1 MHFMLLILVVLI
13 GAVLWGYFHANPQ
26 GVPRLK
32 LLACNIAIL
41 TLGAAV
47 AVTLGAVLLEDGLRA
62 KPGEAG
68 LAWFLAITGGGTAFM
83 IIVALGGLVRNLVLF
98 PLSRRAR

>member
-1 MHFMLLILVVLI
+1 MHFMLLILVFLI
-13 GAVLWGYFHANPQ
+13 GAVLWGYFHSNPR
-26 GVPRLK
+26 GVSRAK

-41 TLGAAV
+41 ALGAAV

-83 IIVALGGLVRNLVLF
+83 IVVAAGGLLRNLALF
-98 PLSRRAR
+98 PISRRAR